1 MTPATA
7 EDPPR
12 AVSEVP
18 TMVLPIANDP
28 EMQMRGSQQ
37 DPSSIAS
44 ISAKT
49 QVLQGQSIA
58 DSIYDA
64 PVPPARKAGAP
75 TVSGF
80 QNRSNGGIQIYN
92 VTDNL
97 FTKICCLII
106 AIALILIISYVITSK
121 GSIKSGSMFGSM
133 YKSILKAFR

>member
-7 EDPPR
+7 EEPPR

-18 TMVLPIANDP
+18 TMVLPVANDP
-28 EMQMRGSQQ
+28 EMQMRGSLQ

-80 QNRSNGGIQIYN
+80 QNGSNRAIQMYH
-92 VTDNL
+92 VGDNL
-97 FTKICCLII
+97 FAKICCLII
-106 AIALILIISYVITSK
+106 AIALIIIVSYMLTSK
-121 GSIKSGSMFGSM
+121 GNFKVGSMF
-133 YKSILKAFR
+133 KSILKTFR